1 MVNGKSNGERGRRFE
16 MGVIHRTAVRKIEH
30 ECDGIDRSKNESAY
44 PGAKIEP
51 QCEKS
56 HTHKHGNDL
65 RIKHVDHSVMQQT
78 VC

>member
-1 MVNGKSNGERGRRFE
+1 

-44 PGAKIEP
+44 SGAKIKQ

-56 HTHKHGNDL
+56 HTHTRSNNL
-65 RIKHVDHSVMQQT
+65 RIEHVDHSVMQQT
-78 VC
+78 IC